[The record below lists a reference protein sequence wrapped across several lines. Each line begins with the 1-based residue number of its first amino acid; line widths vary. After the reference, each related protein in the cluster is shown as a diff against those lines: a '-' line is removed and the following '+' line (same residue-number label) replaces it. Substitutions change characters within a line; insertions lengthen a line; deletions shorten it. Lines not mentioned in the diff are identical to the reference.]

1 MNHSIRVIPAVLTDD
16 AAALKKMLFQT
27 ETFTDYVQIDIM
39 DNKFVPSRS
48 ITWKEVAAIRPKIKW
63 EAHLMVEEPEK
74 ELERFKKAGA
84 TKAIFHFE
92 ATSTPEQVISTG
104 RRLELSMGMAVNP
117 ETPVSRI
124 VPFVSKVDSILF
136 LSVHPGFYG
145 ASFIPEV
152 LKKIAEIRRTFPEIN
167 IGIDGGIKESNIA
180 QIAQTGVNEIFVGS
194 AIFLQSNPAESYK
207 KLTLLAQKSAENG
220 LH

>member
-1 MNHSIRVIPAVLTDD
+1 MNHSIQVIPAVLTED
-16 AAALKKMLFQT
+16 AAALKKMLFQA

-48 ITWKEVAAIRPKIKW
+48 ITWKEIAAIRPKIKW
-63 EAHLMVEEPEK
+63 EAHLMVEKPEK
-74 ELERFKKAGA
+74 ELENFKKAGA

-92 ATSTPEQVISTG
+92 ATSTPDLVISTG
-104 RRLELSMGMAVNP
+104 RRLELSIGMAVNP
-117 ETPVSRI
+117 ETPVTRI
-124 VPFVSKVDSILF
+124 APFVSKVDSILF

-152 LKKIAEIRRTFPEIN
+152 LKKIAEIRRKFPEIK

-180 QIAQTGVNEIFVGS
+180 QIAQTGVNQIFVGS
-194 AIFLQSNPAESYK
+194 AIFLQSNPGESYR
-207 KLTLLAQKSAENG
+207 KLTFLAQKSAENG
-220 LH
+220 LP